1 MEERLCD
8 LIEDYK
14 VLDHS
19 DEMDGTV
26 RFVHHQVLE
35 LARDCL
41 QKSREQM
48 ISSGYFYELSEN
60 LEKLLSDVRL

>member
-19 DEMDGTV
+19 DESDGTV